1 MTGFDI
7 TFRITGAIADTGR
20 KATWRAF
27 DTIASI
33 IFTVPVVTYII
44 TGAIADPVKLTR
56 GSAHTIVSI
65 ILTGFVATIYITG
78 VIVDHGQKATWC
90 AFFTIAPIHFT
101 EPIVA
106 FFLAGVIT
114 DQGSFTRTVTIP
126 CILVTGVIATCYITH
141 AISDVGIKATWCAFC
156 TIASIM
162 VTDPNVT
169 FFFTDVIS
177 DLVRPTFR
185 PTFE

>member
-33 IFTVPVVTYII
+33 IFTVPVVTIIITNAIADPFCKTRRSALTIGFIKSTGFIATVYI
-44 TGAIADPVKLTR
+44 TGAIA
-56 GSAHTIVSI
+56 
-65 ILTGFVATIYITG
+65 
-78 VIVDHGQKATWC
+78 DHGQKATWC
-90 AFFTIAPIHFT
+90 TFFTIAPIHFT

-106 FFLAGVIT
+106 FFLAGVIA
-114 DQGSFTRTVTIP
+114 DQVSFARTVTIP

-169 FFFTDVIS
+169 FFLTDVIS

-185 PTFE
+185 PTLE